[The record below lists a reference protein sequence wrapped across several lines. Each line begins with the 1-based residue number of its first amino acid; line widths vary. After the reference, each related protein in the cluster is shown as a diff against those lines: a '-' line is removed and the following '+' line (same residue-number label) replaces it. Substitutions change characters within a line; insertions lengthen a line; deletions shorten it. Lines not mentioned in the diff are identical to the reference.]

1 MGLSLIFLCLA
12 VFLLFLTFNL
22 AILGFI
28 FFLDFI
34 GFNLVYLIL
43 AFEAVLGGLVNISP
57 HITNNFSDLSYL
69 RSWIVSFHTIV
80 DFSSIKEKCREGS
93 FRSGRLHE
101 IFFTF

>member
-1 MGLSLIFLCLA
+1 MDLSLIFVCLA

-34 GFNLVYLIL
+34 GLNFVFLIFS
-43 AFEAVLGGLVNISP
+43 FETILGGLVDISP

-69 RSWIVSFHTIV
+69 GSWVISFHTIINL
-80 DFSSIKEKCREGS
+80 SPIEEKCRESS
-93 FRSGRLHE
+93 FGSGRLHE